1 MNANRHPNHNV
12 EALLLLA
19 IALSSK
25 RRPAELQEIIAAA
38 DLIEGLIPGQIRLRD
53 AFSRLATRGL
63 IVETE
68 DNGFALTENA
78 LPLVADAS
86 KKDDLEQ
93 RLNRV
98 KTNLAAYEHAGELP
112 GLLVTPERFDL
123 AILSHR
129 AAAASK
135 VKNLLIPK
143 PKPDGQ
149 KSRPGQRQRKP
160 MPAKKTRQRK
170 V

>member
-1 MNANRHPNHNV
+1 MHPNHNV

-25 RRPAELQEIIAAA
+25 RRPAQLLEIIAAA

-53 AFSRLATRGL
+53 AFSRMATRGL
-63 IVETE
+63 IIETE
-68 DNGFALTENA
+68 DHGFSLTEYA

-86 KKDDLEQ
+86 KKDDMEQ
-93 RLNRV
+93 RLNKV
-98 KTNLAAYEHAGELP
+98 KTNLAAYEHPGDLP
-112 GLLVTPERFDL
+112 GLLVTPDRFDL
-123 AILSHR
+123 AILAHR
-129 AAAASK
+129 AAAALK
-135 VKNLLIPK
+135 VKNLLVPK
-143 PKPDGQ
+143 PKTDGQ

-170 V
+170 G